1 MSDCALHLS
10 GDNVGLGGHN
20 CWFYP
25 IERTLYE
32 IARNS
37 RHQERTS
44 NDLYTTTAKR
54 DPTCDGPFRFIQL
67 RMNNLLFPCVA

>member
-1 MSDCALHLS
+1 MSDYADIFHLS

-37 RHQERTS
+37 RRQERTS
-44 NDLYTTTAKR
+44 NDCIPRQQKGTPR
-54 DPTCDGPFRFIQL
+54 VMVPFD
-67 RMNNLLFPCVA
+67 LFN